1 MPRTPEA
8 ELHFSRGLLHLR
20 RGEAIL
26 PASMAIREEKA
37 PPGVDVF
44 LALVSY
50 ATVATSKALG
60 QTDWIEAYRTE
71 MRAAIADFARAA
83 RLAPGDAEVAFR
95 KAQAHRY
102 LGEAE
107 AARAEALRAM
117 TIAPTNREY
126 SALMRSLDN
135 PEPSPS
141 SAPSPSRPTR
151 EATRAQREIR
161 KAVAGLTWDDVIL
174 PARTKRELR
183 QIQLMLE
190 NPGQAAALGVDPP
203 TGLLLY
209 GPPGT
214 GKTTIARVLAAQ
226 AKCRF
231 FTTSPAEV
239 HSMWIGEGE
248 KAVAKLFAEARAN
261 TPSILFLDEID
272 ALIPSRMGGVHQ
284 PSDKIVNQFLH
295 EMDGLVQSTGVFFI
309 GATNRADM
317 VDPALLRGGRLS
329 RKIEIPLPDEAAR
342 RQILEVHIEGARL
355 ASDVDLDYLASKTE
369 GFAGADLRAL
379 INEAGMQALIRLA
392 DEGGQEAVTGTDF
405 AMALENMVEP
415 E

>member
-1 MPRTPEA
+1 VPRTPEA

-20 RGEAIL
+20 RGESIL
-26 PASMAIREEKA
+26 PASMAAREEKT

-60 QTDWIEAYRTE
+60 QTEWIEAYRAE
-71 MRAAIADFARAA
+71 MRAAITDFEKAEK
-83 RLAPGDAEVAFR
+83 LAPEDAEIAFR

-102 LGEAE
+102 LGEGE
-107 AARAEALRAM
+107 AARAEAERAM
-117 TIAPTNREY
+117 KLAPGNREY
-126 SALMRSLDN
+126 NTFRRGLEATET
-135 PEPSPS
+135 P
-141 SAPSPSRPTR
+141 APRPSR
-151 EATRAQREIR
+151 EAASTRAQREVK
-161 KAVAGLTWDDVIL
+161 KASGMLTWDDVIL
-174 PARTKRELR
+174 PTRTKRELR

-190 NPGQAAALGVDPP
+190 NPGQAAALGVEPP

-226 AKCRF
+226 ARCYF
-231 FTTSPAEV
+231 VTTSPAEV

-248 KAVAKLFAEARAN
+248 KAVAKLFAEARAHA
-261 TPSILFLDEID
+261 PSILFLDEID

-295 EMDGLVQSTGVFFI
+295 EMDGLVQSSGVFFI

-329 RKIEIPLPDEAAR
+329 RKIEIPLPDETAR
-342 RQILEVHIEGARL
+342 RQILEIHVGGAKL
-355 ASDVDLDYLASKTE
+355 AADVDLNLLATQTE

-379 INEAGMQALIRLA
+379 VNEAGMQALIRLA
-392 DEGGQEAVTGTDF
+392 DDGGVEAVTAADF
-405 AMALENMVEP
+405 TLALENMVEP
-415 E
+415 EE

>member
-71 MRAAIADFARAA
+71 MRAAVADFEKAA
-83 RLAPGDAEVAFR
+83 RLAPSDAEVAFR

-102 LGEAE
+102 LGEGE

-117 TIAPTNREY
+117 TLAPTNREY
-126 SALMRSLDN
+126 SSLMRSLDN
-135 PEPSPS
+135 PEPSS
-141 SAPSPSRPTR
+141 VSAPPRPTR
-151 EATRAQREIR
+151 EVAKAQREIKR
-161 KAVAGLTWDDVIL
+161 AVAGLTWDDVIL

-190 NPGQAAALGVDPP
+190 NPGQAASLGVAPP

-214 GKTTIARVLAAQ
+214 GKTTIARVLASQ

-248 KAVAKLFAEARAN
+248 KAVAKLFGEARAN
-261 TPSILFLDEID
+261 APSILFLDEID

-295 EMDGLVQSTGVFFI
+295 EMDGLVQNTGVFFI

-342 RQILEVHIEGARL
+342 RRILEVHIEGARL
-355 ASDVDLDYLASKTE
+355 ADDVDLDYLASKTD

-392 DEGGQEAVTGTDF
+392 DEGGPEAVTATDF

>member
-1 MPRTPEA
+1 VPRTTEA

-20 RGEAIL
+20 KGEAIL
-26 PASMAIREEKA
+26 PPSMTIREEKT

-44 LALVSY
+44 LALVGL

-60 QTDWIEAYRTE
+60 QTGWIEAYRAE
-71 MRAAIADFARAA
+71 MRASVADFERAA
-83 RLAPGDAEVAFR
+83 ALAPDDAEVAFR

-107 AARAEALRAM
+107 LARNEAERAARLEPRS
-117 TIAPTNREY
+117 REY
-126 SALMRSLDN
+126 ALLARSLA
-135 PEPSPS
+135 PET
-141 SAPSPSRPTR
+141 SADAPAPPPARPTR
-151 EATRAQREIR
+151 PAS
-161 KAVAGLTWDDVIL
+161 KKPAVAVSSVLTWDDIVL

-183 QIQLMLE
+183 QVQLLLE
-190 NPGQAAALGVDPP
+190 NPGQASLLGVEPP

-226 AKCRF
+226 TKCRF

-248 KAVAKLFAEARAN
+248 KAVAKLFAEARAHA
-261 TPSILFLDEID
+261 PSILFLDEID

-295 EMDGLVQSTGVFFI
+295 EMDGLVQHTGVFFI

-329 RKIEIPLPDEAAR
+329 RKIEIPLPDESAR
-342 RQILEVHIEGARL
+342 RQILEIHTGRARL
-355 ASDVDLDYLASKTE
+355 AADVDLEMLAQKTE
-369 GFAGADLRAL
+369 GFSGADLRAL
-379 INEAGMQALIRLA
+379 VNEAGMQALIRLA
-392 DEGGQEAVTGTDF
+392 DGGGEEAVTAEDF
-405 AMALENMVEP
+405 VRALENLAEP
-415 E
+415 ES

>member
-1 MPRTPEA
+1 MPRTQEA

-71 MRAAIADFARAA
+71 MRAAVADFEKAA
-83 RLAPGDAEVAFR
+83 RLAPSDAEVAFR

-102 LGEAE
+102 LGEGE

-117 TIAPTNREY
+117 TLAPTNREY
-126 SALMRSLDN
+126 SSLMRSLDN
-135 PEPSPS
+135 PEPSS
-141 SAPSPSRPTR
+141 VSAPPRPTR
-151 EATRAQREIR
+151 EVAKAQREIKR
-161 KAVAGLTWDDVIL
+161 AVAGLTWDDVIL

-190 NPGQAAALGVDPP
+190 NPGQAASLGVAPP

-214 GKTTIARVLAAQ
+214 GKTTIARVLASQ

-248 KAVAKLFAEARAN
+248 KAVAKLFGEARAN
-261 TPSILFLDEID
+261 APAILFLDEID

-295 EMDGLVQSTGVFFI
+295 EMDGLVQNTGVFFI

-342 RQILEVHIEGARL
+342 RRILEVHIEGARL
-355 ASDVDLDYLASKTE
+355 ADDVDLDYLASKTD

-392 DEGGQEAVTGTDF
+392 DEGGPEAVIAADF
-405 AMALENMVEP
+405 SMALENMVEP